1 MKTPNS
7 IFLIMFFDDAQGGL
21 RPGSSPLD
29 AKIRTR
35 TSKESGP
42 MYQDSEMPKASARR
56 LGDSEACPSATGMLR
71 LVGPPILYEKIEIT
85 NNRLPV
91 LLSVPD
97 ITFGILG
104 EKNPLPRFPGVSRIN
119 GASTQ
124 PPCPPSAHLRA
135 LQHVSEATAP
145 AEETWRDSPNQKLL
159 GFYGKQVGMGKR
171 L

>member
-71 LVGPPILYEKIEIT
+71 LVGPPILCEKIEITNNATGMLRLVGPPIHEKIEIT

-97 ITFGILG
+97 IFGFWG
-104 EKNPLPRFPGVSRIN
+104 CPGRKKKPSPPLPRSIQDPIN
-119 GASTQ
+119 GASTSMPTSQ
-124 PPCPPSAHLRA
+124 RAPPCVAA
-135 LQHVSEATAP
+135 C
-145 AEETWRDSPNQKLL
+145 
-159 GFYGKQVGMGKR
+159 VGSHGAG
-171 L
+171 